1 MYSIAL
7 LGIAVAI
14 VAEGT
19 LAILGAGV
27 EPDTPTWGNMI
38 AIGRNNLQRAPHMV
52 FEPALMIFFTV
63 LALNMLGD
71 VIRTHFDI
79 REGGL

>member
-1 MYSIAL
+1 MATTRAQAA
-7 LGIAVAI
+7 GI
-14 VAEGT
+14 
-19 LAILGAGV
+19 
-27 EPDTPTWGNMI
+27 D
-38 AIGRNNLQRAPHMV
+38 GRFDRTALQRAPHVV

-71 VIRTHFDI
+71 AVRSRFDV